1 MLNPS
6 LVVFNG
12 RLLPFSETF
21 VRAQAEGLKN
31 FTPYY
36 VGCRLL
42 KGLSLPPGRTLVVN
56 KGGFI
61 GKVKEGVFK
70 SLGIAPQLFQ
80 QVQQLHPRMIH
91 AHFGVCGAL
100 ALPLARNLQVPLMVT
115 FHGIDATMTDEYAR
129 KDSLSTRVYLRRR
142 ESLKRETRLFI
153 AVSEFLKSELINQG
167 FPEERILVHY
177 IGIDTELFKPN
188 LNIQREPV
196 VLFVGR
202 LVEKK
207 GCEYLIKAM
216 AEVQA
221 VNPEVEL
228 VVIGD
233 GELRKSVEASAKSSL
248 KNYRFLGI
256 QTPEVVRSWMN
267 KAKVFCV
274 PSIRAKSGD
283 CEGFGL
289 VFTEAQAMGL
299 PVVSF
304 ASGGIPEAVAHNQTG
319 FLVNER
325 DWQGLAENILQL
337 LDNPSLWQSF
347 SSKGYQNVRNR
358 FNLHQQTEALEDIYQ
373 NVINNKN

>member
-1 MLNPS
+1 MLNPA

-21 VRAQAEGLKN
+21 VRAQAEGLKH

-36 VGCRLL
+36 VGCRLVN
-42 KGLSLPPGRTLVVN
+42 GLSLPPERTFLVN
-56 KGGFI
+56 KGKLI
-61 GKVKEGVFK
+61 GKAKEGIFK
-70 SLGIAPQLFQ
+70 LFGVAPQLFR
-80 QVQQLHPRMIH
+80 QVQQLHPAIVH

-100 ALPLARNLQVPLMVT
+100 ALPLIRNLQVPLIVT

-129 KDSLSTRVYLRRR
+129 KDSLSTRIYLRRR

-153 AVSEFLKSELINQG
+153 AVSEFIKSELIDQG
-167 FPEERILVHY
+167 FPADRILVHY
-177 IGIDTELFKPN
+177 IGIDTEVFKPDPT
-188 LNIQREPV
+188 IRREPI

-233 GELRKSVEASAKSSL
+233 GELRKSVENLAKSSL

-304 ASGGIPEAVAHNQTG
+304 ASGGIPEAVAHDRTG

-325 DWQGLAENILQL
+325 DWQGLSEHILQL
-337 LDNPSLWQSF
+337 LGDRNLWQSF
-347 SSKGYQNVRNR
+347 SSNGYQRVRDR
-358 FNLHQQTEALEDIYQ
+358 FDLHKQTQALEEIYQ
-373 NVINNKN
+373 SVIKSKH

>member
-1 MLNPS
+1 MLNPA
-6 LVVFNG
+6 LVIFNG

-21 VRAQAEGLKN
+21 IRAQAEGLKT

-36 VGCRLL
+36 VGCRFVR
-42 KGLSLPPGRTLVVN
+42 GLSLPPERTLVVN
-56 KGGFI
+56 NGNFI
-61 GKVKEGVFK
+61 GKAKEGIFK
-70 SLGIAPQLFQ
+70 SLGIAPQLYQ
-80 QVQQLHPRMIH
+80 QVKQLHPKMIH

-100 ALPLARNLQVPLMVT
+100 ALPFARKLQVPLIVT

-129 KDSLSTRVYLRRR
+129 KDSLSTRVYLHRR
-142 ESLKRETRLFI
+142 ESLKRDTQLFV
-153 AVSEFLKSELINQG
+153 AVSNFLKSTLVNQG
-167 FPEERILVHY
+167 FPANRIIVHN
-177 IGIDTELFKPN
+177 IGIDTELFQPDMTVH
-188 LNIQREPV
+188 REPI

-216 AEVQA
+216 SEVQT
-221 VNPEVEL
+221 VNPEIEL

-233 GELRKSVEASAKSSL
+233 GELRKSLETKAKLTL
-248 KNYRFLGI
+248 KKYRFLGI
-256 QTPEVVRSWMN
+256 QTPKVVRNWMN

-319 FLVNER
+319 FIVEEK
-325 DWQGLAENILQL
+325 DWQALGENILQL
-337 LDNPSLWQSF
+337 LDDPNLWQIF
-347 SSKGYQNVRNR
+347 SETGYQRVRER
-358 FNLHQQTEALEDIYQ
+358 FDLHKQNQALEEIYQ
-373 NVINNKN
+373 NVIKSTC